1 MKPIVAIIGRQNV
14 GKSTLFNRIVGYRKA
29 ITHNVRGVSRD
40 RHYADAE
47 WAGRN
52 FLLIDTGGFPTDTLG
67 SLERKILEQIHLAV
81 QEAAVV
87 VVVLD
92 GQAGWTPEDCEI
104 DKRLRRAGKKIFWA
118 VNKID
123 QATHE
128 DRLTDFYSLGKRV
141 YGLSAEHGYRVSDL
155 LDAVV
160 ASFPASPVEGK
171 ERSRAIP
178 VAIVGRPNVGKS
190 SLLNRLLGQERVV
203 VHEEPGTTRD
213 VIDTELQVG
222 DQRYTLLDTA
232 GIRRRGTWASRLE
245 RYSVLRSL
253 QAIERS
259 DLCLLILD
267 AGEEIARQEAH
278 IAGLAERKGVLIVW
292 NKWDLVKAKRG
303 IEKAY
308 EQRVADSFRF
318 LSHAPV
324 LFVSGKTGYG
334 CDSIWPAARS
344 LYEEC
349 GKRVST
355 HRVNEVFQ
363 ALIDEH
369 NPPVYQG
376 RPVRFKYATQTATHP
391 PTFVVFVSEPKG
403 VHFSFKRYLVNG
415 LRKNLGFNG
424 APLEILFR
432 RK

>member
-1 MKPIVAIIGRQNV
+1 MKPIIAIIGRPNV
-14 GKSTLFNRIVGYRKA
+14 GKSTLFNRIIGRRKA
-29 ITHNVRGVSRD
+29 ITLDTPGVSRD
-40 RHYADAE
+40 RHYGDASWDRRE
-47 WAGRN
+47 
-52 FLLIDTGGFPTDTLG
+52 FLLVDTGGFPFEPQG
-67 SLERKILEQIHLAV
+67 SLQKEIRKQIDYAIN
-81 QEAAVV
+81 EAALLLLVV
-87 VVVLD
+87 D
-92 GQAGWTPEDCEI
+92 GREGLHPEEGEI
-104 DKRLRRAGKKIFWA
+104 VRMLRRKGKPVLVA

-123 QATHE
+123 TPGDA
-128 DRLTDFYSLGKRV
+128 DPLTDFYPLGLPLLPV
-141 YGLSAEHGYRVSDL
+141 SAEHGLGVGEL
-155 LDAVV
+155 LDQVV
-160 ASFPASPVEGK
+160 REFPEGLQEEK
-171 ERSRAIP
+171 DHGVRMAI
-178 VAIVGRPNVGKS
+178 IGRPNVGKS
-190 SLLNRLLGQERVV
+190 TLLNRLLGQERVV